1 MFVLMK
7 ECPLIVDI
15 DRSPTKKEFREIIVF
30 NKQRKN
36 NATTNICAG
45 TKYLCPICLKVG
57 IF

>member
-15 DRSPTKKEFREIIVF
+15 DRSRPTKKEFREIIVF

-36 NATTNICAG
+36 NATTNMFVREQNICVL
-45 TKYLCPICLKVG
+45 YV
-57 IF
+57 